1 MGPFLPCGKWC
12 FVCTPKQHHLNFPND
27 NNKPSAVLELPGEV
41 HLPFLKKKEN
51 VEISTAGIIDH
62 VLLILRPS
70 GRLCSNFVAAHLSWL
85 CEAAIRIIHFYDNWP
100 EGGGVPVI
108 MP

>member
-1 MGPFLPCGKWC
+1 MTITSHLLYWNCPEKFTFPF
-12 FVCTPKQHHLNFPND
+12 
-27 NNKPSAVLELPGEV
+27 
-41 HLPFLKKKEN
+41 FLKEN
-51 VEISTAGIIDH
+51 VEISTSGIIDH
-62 VLLILRPS
+62 VLLILQPS

-85 CEAAIRIIHFYDNWP
+85 CEAAIRIIHFHDNWP